1 MVSIFEEINDMAEE
15 IKPGLE
21 ASPEQNIYAQ
31 ALEKGMYF
39 GLILLFITFA
49 IYAFGIM
56 KPYIPRANVS
66 QYWSHSV
73 SEYLHMANVNAG
85 WSWLGMLNYG
95 DFINFIPIAILA
107 GTTVICYLSI
117 IPILWRNND
126 KVYAAIAMLEVIVL
140 SVAASGI
147 LGSGGH

>member
-1 MVSIFEEINDMAEE
+1 MTEKTTPDM
-15 IKPGLE
+15 E
-21 ASPEQNIYAQ
+21 ASSEQNTYARV
-31 ALEKGMYF
+31 LEKGMYF

-66 QYWSHSV
+66 QYWCRSV
-73 SEYLHMANVNAG
+73 SEYLHMADVHAG
-85 WSWLGMLNYG
+85 WSWLGMLRFG

-107 GTTVICYLSI
+107 GTTAVCYLSI

-126 KVYAAIAMLEVIVL
+126 KVYALIALLEVIVL
-140 SVAASGI
+140 AVAASGI